1 MSHYEFHPIAN
12 IFPLIDGQSYQELLA
27 DVLKHGV
34 REPIWIYEGKILDG
48 RNRYRAAMAM
58 RVECPIQEYTG
69 PDAVAFVISLNLHR
83 RHLNESQRGMVGAKL
98 ANMQQ
103 GQRTDIQPSANLQNV
118 SQADAAEML
127 NVSTRT
133 VAAASKVQAE
143 APQEVTKAVE
153 AGDISINLAT
163 QFVALPDESKQEAI
177 AAIAEGSDTAKEVIR
192 EAVKKAH
199 VANNS
204 GNNEWYTPSK
214 HIELAREVMGGIDC
228 DPATSEIANRTVQAE
243 TIFTADDDGRY
254 KSWSKKAWMNP
265 APCSCGIHPKI
276 IQSLDGNKN
285 LPQLSESLAA
295 HIGMVLAEGRDTL
308 PIFLVQRLREGE
320 SKTETTSTERRPNR
334 VSEDFG
340 GKKEIFGE
348 REGDKEQEEKFG
360 NQQPQT
366 EGSPLGNPVAV
377 EYGVMGTGSDGMG
390 LRLRLLW
397 NENEEVDTR
406 PFHSFIESC
415 LSGDGSLQHGPNLP
429 ELQFEQGVSD
439 ASRLVTG
446 QAATCDHCGL
456 AGFAVVTPSRVF
468 LNPPYAQPLMGD
480 FAEAVSAKFESGEI
494 EQACILVNNATETQW
509 FQRMLVSASAVCFP
523 KSRIKFLDPQGN
535 PSGAPLQGQAIVY
548 MGDSVEAFQAAFK
561 QEGAVLING

>member
-1 MSHYEFHPIAN
+1 VSHYEFHPIAN

-228 DPATSEIANRTVQAE
+228 DPATSEIANQTVKAE
-243 TIFTADDDGRY
+243 TIFTAENDGRAQT
-254 KSWSKKAWMNP
+254 WTGRVWM
-265 APCSCGIHPKI
+265 
-276 IQSLDGNKN
+276 
-285 LPQLSESLAA
+285 
-295 HIGMVLAEGRDTL
+295 
-308 PIFLVQRLREGE
+308 
-320 SKTETTSTERRPNR
+320 
-334 VSEDFG
+334 
-340 GKKEIFGE
+340 
-348 REGDKEQEEKFG
+348 
-360 NQQPQT
+360 
-366 EGSPLGNPVAV
+366 
-377 EYGVMGTGSDGMG
+377 
-390 LRLRLLW
+390 
-397 NENEEVDTR
+397 
-406 PFHSFIESC
+406 
-415 LSGDGSLQHGPNLP
+415 
-429 ELQFEQGVSD
+429 
-439 ASRLVTG
+439 
-446 QAATCDHCGL
+446 
-456 AGFAVVTPSRVF
+456 
-468 LNPPYAQPLMGD
+468 NPPYAQPLMGD